1 MSKTEE
7 EFIEI
12 VATAAKGHGFDDL
25 SSKIIGILYIEPK
38 ELSLDEIAQ
47 KTGYS
52 LASISNSVKAIE
64 NARVIKRLK
73 KPKSHKTYFFME
85 KDLNKLTREMISKK
99 YNAEINPAKEKLPGM
114 IKTLREQTKS
124 SKKDDDKKKL
134 GIMENYL
141 EQIHRCDEILAEIL
155 KKIS

>member
-38 ELSLDEIAQ
+38 KLSLDEIAQ

-64 NARVIKRLK
+64 NARVIKKLK
-73 KPKSHKTYFFME
+73 KPKTHKTNLF
-85 KDLNKLTREMISKK
+85 I
-99 YNAEINPAKEKLPGM
+99 
-114 IKTLREQTKS
+114 
-124 SKKDDDKKKL
+124 
-134 GIMENYL
+134 
-141 EQIHRCDEILAEIL
+141 
-155 KKIS
+155 